1 MQVKMTKDYKKIN
14 RYGRQTK
21 MTPNEDNTEH
31 STRHSLAMLLGYE
44 DKERIL
50 WDSGR
55 KSKHLQRVA
64 SDFTVIMNAIRQ
76 WSNGCKTLREREH
89 NTRILYSASMLF
101 NYRSNRKTPWNI
113 REKTTKTKTLRSTV
127 ATSLSWNK

>member
-1 MQVKMTKDYKKIN
+1 
-14 RYGRQTK
+14 
-21 MTPNEDNTEH
+21 
-31 STRHSLAMLLGYE
+31 MLLSYE

-76 WSNGCKTLREREH
+76 WSNGCKTLRERKCDI
-89 NTRILYSASMLF
+89 RILLSAKSLF
-101 NYRSNRKTPWNI
+101 KYKVADIIKRARSERTEP
-113 REKTTKTKTLRSTV
+113 S
-127 ATSLSWNK
+127 